1 MQFSGYS
8 GYFGGNL
15 RHASKGRGVTR
26 NTFLA
31 YKQQGFES
39 PFFDALELLE
49 PAEQERIYDLARQ
62 LTNKIPKLGAMQALE
77 LLCKMGAYMVKS
89 EKFRDGRK

>member
-1 MQFSGYS
+1 MDKKQ
-8 GYFGGNL
+8 
-15 RHASKGRGVTR
+15 HRGVTR

-31 YKQQGFES
+31 YKKQGFES

-49 PAEQERIYDLARQ
+49 PDEQERIYDLARQ